1 MIITSLITEYNPF
14 HNGHIHHIEA
24 SRRLTGADVMIAVMS
39 GNFTQR
45 GEIAVADK
53 FTRAE
58 AAIKH
63 VDLVVEL
70 PLYNA
75 VSFADDFALGGVH
88 IASLLGSSNIV
99 FGSESGDI
107 DDLKHVYSKLK
118 DNDIQDEMNTL
129 MKKGYSYPRALN
141 EAIGGDIFKGA
152 NNTLGL
158 SYIRAIDILDAQIE
172 PLTIPR
178 LGNRFSDEKL
188 SLSRFSSATSLRK
201 ALIENRLEESIRYM
215 PESLARSIAGTSPL
229 SNEVIFDTLKA
240 IIARSSHAEL
250 RNIYMMTE
258 GLEYRI
264 KSKIR
269 QHTTYE
275 DFIHDIKTKR
285 YTRTRLNRLMISIL
299 LNITD
304 EKMKAYTPPQAVR
317 VLAMNKTGQK
327 YLKQLPENI
336 EIITNVNSK
345 NRDPIK
351 PEIAATDI
359 YNVFS
364 KSDRN
369 DFNTPVIIAGH
380 TFP

>member
-24 SRRLTGADVMIAVMS
+24 SRRLTGADVVIAIMS

-45 GEIAVADK
+45 GEIAVTDK

-58 AAIKH
+58 AAVRH

-88 IASLLGSSNIV
+88 VAELLGSTNIV

-107 DDLKHVYSKLK
+107 ENLKYVSGQLK
-118 DNDIQDEMNTL
+118 DADIQEKMNIL
-129 MKKGYSYPRALN
+129 IKKGYSYPRAVN
-141 EAIGGDIFKGA
+141 ESVGGDIFKGS

-158 SYIRAIDILDAQIE
+158 SYIKAIDTLDSKIK

-178 LGNRFSDEKL
+178 LGNQYSDENL
-188 SLSRFSSATSLRK
+188 SESRFSSATSLRK
-201 ALIENRLEESIRYM
+201 ALEEERLEEAIRYM
-215 PESLARSIAGTSPL
+215 PELLARKIMANVPL
-229 SNEVIFDTLKA
+229 SNADIFGTLKV
-240 IIARSSHAEL
+240 IINRSDHTEL
-250 RNIYMMTE
+250 RKIYMMTE

-269 QHTTYE
+269 QHDSYE
-275 DFIHDIKTKR
+275 SFINDVKTKR

-299 LNITD
+299 LNITED
-304 EKMKAYTPPQAVR
+304 KMKTYKLPDAVR
-317 VLAMNKTGQK
+317 ILAMNQTGQK
-327 YLKQLPENI
+327 YLKSLPDKVGT
-336 EIITNVNSK
+336 ITNVNSK
-345 NRDPIK
+345 SRNILQN
-351 PEIAATDI
+351 EIAATDI
-359 YNVFS
+359 YNVFA

-369 DFNTPVIIAGH
+369 DFNTPVFIAGQ
-380 TFP
+380 TSP

>member
-24 SRRLTGADVMIAVMS
+24 SRRLTGADVVIAIMS

-45 GEIAVADK
+45 GEIAVTDK

-58 AAIKH
+58 AAVRH

-88 IASLLGSSNIV
+88 VAELLGSTNIV

-107 DDLKHVYSKLK
+107 ENLKYVSGQLK
-118 DNDIQDEMNTL
+118 DADIQEKMNIL
-129 MKKGYSYPRALN
+129 IKKGYSYPRAVN
-141 EAIGGDIFKGA
+141 ESVGGDIFKGS

-158 SYIRAIDILDAQIE
+158 SYIKAIDTLDSKIK

-178 LGNRFSDEKL
+178 LGNQYSDENL
-188 SLSRFSSATSLRK
+188 SESRFSSATSLRK
-201 ALIENRLEESIRYM
+201 ALEEERLEETIRYM
-215 PESLARSIAGTSPL
+215 PELLARKIMANVPL
-229 SNEVIFDTLKA
+229 SNADIFGTLKV
-240 IIARSSHAEL
+240 IINRSDHTEL
-250 RNIYMMTE
+250 RKIYMMTE

-269 QHTTYE
+269 QHDSYE
-275 DFIHDIKTKR
+275 SFINDVKTKR

-299 LNITD
+299 LNITED
-304 EKMKAYTPPQAVR
+304 KMKTYKLPDAVR
-317 VLAMNKTGQK
+317 ILAMNQTGQK
-327 YLKQLPENI
+327 YLKSLPDKVGT
-336 EIITNVNSK
+336 ITNVNSK
-345 NRDPIK
+345 SRNILQN
-351 PEIAATDI
+351 EIAATDI
-359 YNVFS
+359 YNVFA

-369 DFNTPVIIAGH
+369 DFNTPVFIAGQ
-380 TFP
+380 TSP

>member
-24 SRRLTGADVMIAVMS
+24 SRRLTGADVVIAIMS

-45 GEIAVADK
+45 GEIAITDK

-58 AAIKH
+58 AAVRH

-88 IASLLGSSNIV
+88 IAKLLGSTNIV

-107 DDLKHVYSKLK
+107 EDLKHVYRKLK
-118 DNDIQDEMNTL
+118 ETDIQDRMNAL
-129 MKKGYSYPRALN
+129 MKEGFSYPRAVN
-141 EAIGGDIFKGA
+141 ESIGGNVFKGA

-158 SYIRAIDILDAQIE
+158 SYIRAIDTLGARIE

-178 LGNRFSDEKL
+178 LGNRFNDEAL
-188 SLSRFSSATSLRK
+188 SESRFSSATSLRR
-201 ALIENRLEESIRYM
+201 ALNENRLEEAVRYM
-215 PESLARSIAGTSPL
+215 PELLARNIMAGTVL
-229 SNEVIFDTLKA
+229 SNENIFDTLK
-240 IIARSSHAEL
+240 IIISRCSHSEL

-264 KSKIR
+264 KDRIR
-269 QHTTYE
+269 QHDSY
-275 DFIHDIKTKR
+275 DSFINSVKTKR

-299 LNITD
+299 LNITED
-304 EKMKAYTPPQAVR
+304 RMRAYTLPDTIR
-317 VLAMNKTGQK
+317 VLAMNETGQK
-327 YLKQLPENI
+327 YLKQLPRDLEV
-336 EIITNVNSK
+336 ITNVNSK
-345 NRDPIK
+345 NRNSIQA
-351 PEIAATDI
+351 EIAATDI
-359 YNVFS
+359 YNVFA
-364 KSDRN
+364 KSDRH
-369 DFNTPVIIAGH
+369 DFNTPVIIAGR
-380 TFP
+380 TSP

>member
-24 SRRLTGADVMIAVMS
+24 SRRLTGADVVIAIMS

-45 GEIAVADK
+45 GEIAVTDK

-58 AAIKH
+58 AAVRH

-88 IASLLGSSNIV
+88 VAELLGSTNIV

-107 DDLKHVYSKLK
+107 ENLKYVSGQLK
-118 DNDIQDEMNTL
+118 DADIQEKMNIL
-129 MKKGYSYPRALN
+129 IKKGYSYPRAVN
-141 EAIGGDIFKGA
+141 ESVGGDIFKGS

-158 SYIRAIDILDAQIE
+158 SYIKAIDTLDSKIK

-178 LGNRFSDEKL
+178 LGNQYSDKNL
-188 SLSRFSSATSLRK
+188 SESRFSSATSLRK
-201 ALIENRLEESIRYM
+201 ALEEERLEEATRYM
-215 PESLARSIAGTSPL
+215 PELLARKIMANVPL
-229 SNEVIFDTLKA
+229 SNADIFGTLKV
-240 IIARSSHAEL
+240 IINRSDHTEL
-250 RNIYMMTE
+250 RKIYMMTE

-269 QHTTYE
+269 QHDSYE
-275 DFIHDIKTKR
+275 SFINDVKTKR

-299 LNITD
+299 LNITED
-304 EKMKAYTPPQAVR
+304 KMKTYKLPDAVR
-317 VLAMNKTGQK
+317 ILAMNQTGQK
-327 YLKQLPENI
+327 YLKSLPDKVGT
-336 EIITNVNSK
+336 ITNVNSK
-345 NRDPIK
+345 SRNILQN
-351 PEIAATDI
+351 EIAATDI
-359 YNVFS
+359 YNVFA

-369 DFNTPVIIAGH
+369 DFNTPVFIAGQ
-380 TFP
+380 TSP

>member
-24 SRRLTGADVMIAVMS
+24 SRRMTGADVVIAVMS

-45 GEIAVADK
+45 GEIAVTDK

-58 AAIKH
+58 AAVKH

-70 PLYNA
+70 PVFNA
-75 VSFADDFALGGVH
+75 VSFADDFALGGIH
-88 IASLLGSSNIV
+88 IAELLGSTNIV

-107 DDLKHVYSKLK
+107 QDLERVYTQLK
-118 DNDIQDEMNTL
+118 DTDIQHEMNEL
-129 MKKGYSYPRALN
+129 MKEGYSYPRAVN
-141 EAIGGDIFKGA
+141 KAIGGEVFKGS

-158 SYIRAIDILDAQIE
+158 SYIKAIDSLNSQIK
-172 PLTIPR
+172 PLTIQR
-178 LGNRFSDEKL
+178 LGNQYSDEHL
-188 SLSRFSSATSLRK
+188 SESRFSSATSLRK
-201 ALIENRLEESIRYM
+201 ALVENRLEEAVRYM
-215 PESLARSIAGTSPL
+215 PELLARNILANTPL
-229 SNEVIFDTLKA
+229 SNEKIFDTLKV
-240 IIARSSHAEL
+240 IIDRSDHAEL
-250 RNIYMMTE
+250 REIYMMTE

-269 QHTTYE
+269 YHNSYE
-275 DFIHDIKTKR
+275 TFINDVKTKR

-299 LNITD
+299 LNIKA
-304 EKMKAYTPPQAVR
+304 EKMKNYTPTDAVR

-327 YLKQLPENI
+327 YLKSLPDSL

-345 NRDPIK
+345 NRNFIQR
-351 PEIAATDI
+351 EIAATDI
-359 YNVFS
+359 YNVFA

-369 DFNTPVIIAGH
+369 DFNTPVFISD
-380 TFP
+380 